1 MPNSAKNLNP
11 TIQEYLDDM
20 HLEVPWTENELEPGT
35 DMKLLMKA
43 FRVLKEKL
51 HEYVDLTVPY
61 RERISVQDLK
71 VKDFI
76 SVRRANVPA
85 GLNVD
90 NTSVGNVF
98 TALAGMSAIPTSGA
112 YRTYFDR
119 YVQLMLC
126 QTLKN
131 TVSEDLQYVYDQQNK
146 FLYVAANVPKPVY
159 VTITYI
165 PEYDDPSELKTSFS
179 QNQLRKLAVAFM
191 KIHVGTKRSKVNLPN
206 SPVQLDGKEML
217 QQGLTE
223 LKDEMNYLE
232 KNNTPQ
238 VVL

>member
-1 MPNSAKNLNP
+1 MLNP

-20 HLEVPWTENELEPGT
+20 HLEVPWTKGELNEGD

-43 FRVLKEKL
+43 FRELKEKL
-51 HEYVDLTVPY
+51 HEYADLTVPY
-61 RERISVQDLK
+61 RERISVKDLK

-76 SVRRANVPA
+76 SIRRAQVPA

-98 TALAGMSAIPTSGA
+98 TSLAGMAAVPNTGA
-112 YRTYFDR
+112 YHAYFDR

-131 TVSEDLQYVYDQQNK
+131 TVSEDLQYHYDQQNQ
-146 FLYVAANVPKPVY
+146 FLYVAANVPKPLY

-165 PEYDDPSELKTSFS
+165 PDYDDPSELKTSFA
-179 QNQLRKLAVAFM
+179 QNQLRKLAVAYM
-191 KIHVGTKRSKVNLPN
+191 KIHVGSKRRKVKLPG
-206 SPVQLDGKEML
+206 SPVQLDGETL
-217 QQGLTE
+217 LSEGLEE
-223 LKDEMNYLE
+223 LKSTREYLVA
-232 KNNTPQ
+232 NNTPQ